1 MPQNTHVEIATA
13 EAERLPE
20 HAEEVMPDL
29 SDLRARAAE
38 LAKQLAWIPKT
49 ESSHSFDRRFAALQK
64 QLTPVFES
72 LEKAKVDAGVRG
84 GFSVVARK
92 HSVSGLGGA
101 GHRGGVSSSSHI
113 AACTGAQRR
122 SDAACGGDCRSV
134 HSKREPRVQ

>member
-72 LEKAKVDAGVRG
+72 LEKVRPTSRQVG
-84 GFSVVARK
+84 GFPMVARK
-92 HSVSGLGGA
+92 HPPCGLGTA
-101 GHRGGVSSSSHI
+101 GHCGSIGPTSHV
-113 AACTGAQRR
+113 APCAGAQWR
-122 SDAACGGDCRSV
+122 SDAACGGNCRSV